1 MIISIILF
9 IGFKFLIFNLALN
22 NKALLSRN
30 AYKIFTKKIN
40 LISKKINKTPFNEL
54 IDNISIIIEK
64 YFINKFNIDSIEFT
78 NKNIEEKLDKKLSS
92 TSINKLKDIIKELD
106 MIRFGGFDISREQLN
121 SSIQMVFLKGIYFEK
136 KCFNNDYYDTFT
148 YFHIFQ

>member
-54 IDNISIIIEK
+54 IDNISIEK

-121 SSIQMVFLKGIYFEK
+121 SSIQMINEFIKNIEYKEK
-136 KCFNNDYYDTFT
+136 NN
-148 YFHIFQ
+148 H